1 MFVYNCHLPL
11 LIFYG
16 KDARKIAAILM
27 SFSPWTYMTLNAS
40 KKIESS
46 RSKLA
51 ICFWEGITFFK
62 LKLKTQSFLEKL
74 LWQHINNKVYEFDN
88 VRINDS
94 H

>member
-1 MFVYNCHLPL
+1 MRCMFVYNCHLPL

-27 SFSPWTYMTLNAS
+27 SFSPWTYVTLNAS

-51 ICFWEGITFFK
+51 IYFWESITF
-62 LKLKTQSFLEKL
+62 L
-74 LWQHINNKVYEFDN
+74 H
-88 VRINDS
+88 
-94 H
+94 